1 MGFWRLGKLHLSR
14 EMNTS
19 MVSIGDKKMRK
30 KMRMDEP
37 DKAGLK
43 GRYGKSKEL
52 REIIL
57 L

>member
-1 MGFWRLGKLHLSR
+1 MGFWRPGKLHLSR

-19 MVSIGDKKMRK
+19 MVLQGTRK
-30 KMRMDEP
+30 LENMRMDEP
-37 DKAGLK
+37 DIAGLE
-43 GRYGKSKEL
+43 GHYGKSKVL